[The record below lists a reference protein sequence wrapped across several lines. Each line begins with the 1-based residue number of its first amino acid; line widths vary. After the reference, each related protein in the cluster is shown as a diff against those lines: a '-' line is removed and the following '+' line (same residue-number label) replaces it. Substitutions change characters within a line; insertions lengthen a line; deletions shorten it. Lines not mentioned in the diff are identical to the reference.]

1 MARRVDVAALAVQLW
16 VRPTSAPEYR
26 TPSFLLNAP
35 IVTPHRRRHSPR
47 STLLPAGLAGA
58 ALALVLLS
66 DSPATAAAGGNDR
79 QATCPEPSADL
90 AAAEQRS
97 CGEEVYVAQCAVC
110 HEEEDGEGTELE
122 PELLAD
128 YGNAFELWDYV
139 VISMPEDD
147 PGILSDGEYWG
158 AVTYLLASR
167 GLIDDSVVLG
177 PETAESVEFQH

>member
-1 MARRVDVAALAVQLW
+1 M
-16 VRPTSAPEYR
+16 
-26 TPSFLLNAP
+26 
-35 IVTPHRRRHSPR
+35 
-47 STLLPAGLAGA
+47 
-58 ALALVLLS
+58 
-66 DSPATAAAGGNDR
+66 
-79 QATCPEPSADL
+79 
-90 AAAEQRS
+90 
-97 CGEEVYVAQCAVC
+97 YVAQCAVC